1 MTCSKLFSGS
11 LPELINEIIQ
21 YFHYDYK
28 TLYSCILVNRLWCR
42 LAIPLLWKDPFS
54 IKFPKSYHFIEMY
67 LYNLN
72 DDNKA
77 KLNEYVIYN
86 DLFPSNTIF
95 NYSRFIQRLNTF
107 QVCYSVEK
115 WIATVRFSATEE
127 QNSRYFMR
135 IANLSHSQISNFTK
149 LVYRL
154 LFLTFIEN
162 EVNLHSLE
170 ITMFEYFDV
179 TCELIL
185 QNPNFIHNI
194 KNLTLDLDEVTGNIT
209 KFSEFLCY
217 NCNSISSLYLLFPLY
232 VDNYPTERSLSQI
245 VNSQKNLKKILLGYS
260 EFPLYHLLLLLK
272 NPNCSNT
279 LNTIIFYC
287 VDFKNIIVL
296 DEVFNQLNVLES
308 IHIAYCYSLDSKFIQ
323 QINNIN
329 KPFKLK
335 SLFLDEILHIESIEL
350 LIQKSGGYLENFG
363 SINESQLLV
372 QLFESVKKCCNKIK
386 FLYLVAGL
394 NDQNINLV
402 FSLIENIKQN
412 LNYLFI
418 ETLNVELSSIILQK
432 LGQVLPFKLEYLS
445 LHLSINTSD
454 FEMFLKNSQN
464 TFIKILLI
472 RNKKKEESE
481 SIFPYLKEY
490 IMKKKRVKHLAI
502 LETFSSKGENLFY
515 LKDKVKEFE
524 LYDIQVLNYNDLSI
538 NIYDFINNNY
548 LFM

>member
-1 MTCSKLFSGS
+1 
-11 LPELINEIIQ
+11 
-21 YFHYDYK
+21 
-28 TLYSCILVNRLWCR
+28 
-42 LAIPLLWKDPFS
+42 
-54 IKFPKSYHFIEMY
+54 MY

-245 VNSQKNLKKILLGYS
+245 VNSQKNLKKILLGY
-260 EFPLYHLLLLLK
+260 
-272 NPNCSNT
+272 
-279 LNTIIFYC
+279 I
-287 VDFKNIIVL
+287 L

-445 LHLSINTSD
+445 LHL
-454 FEMFLKNSQN
+454 K
-464 TFIKILLI
+464 
-472 RNKKKEESE
+472 
-481 SIFPYLKEY
+481 Y